1 MGLSNLVPSNHHYVS
16 DCMFTHFFIILIIVK
31 DILLHA
37 VVTADNL
44 EIVNKP
50 GYLLIMPRS
59 STEPDETSLT
69 EK

>member
-1 MGLSNLVPSNHHYVS
+1 
-16 DCMFTHFFIILIIVK
+16 MFTHFFIILIIVK
-31 DILLHA
+31 DILHS

-50 GYLLIMPRS
+50 GYLLIMPQS